1 MTQKTH
7 ILAIDQGTT
16 STRSIVFD
24 NRARTLALSRREFKQ
39 HYPNPGWVEH
49 DVEDIW
55 SDALT
60 TAREAIA
67 ESGGVEKIAGL
78 GITSQRET
86 VVIWERTTGKPVHK
100 AIVWQD
106 RRTASFCAEL
116 KRDGAEELVRSR
128 TGLLLDPYFSA
139 SKITWL
145 LDNVAG
151 LRERAEAGELA
162 MGTIDCFLLWRL
174 TGGKT
179 HATDVTNASRT
190 ALFNI
195 HTQEWDKELLKLFRV
210 PEALLPALCDN
221 SGALGLTDPELFGQ
235 AIPIGG
241 MAGDQHAALVGQ
253 ACFKP
258 GMAKATY
265 GTGCFMLLNTG
276 EKPVTSHHRL
286 LTTIGYRINGKTTY
300 ALEGSIFV
308 AGAAIKWLRDGLHL
322 ITHASQTD
330 DMATRVPDSHGVY
343 MVPGFVGLGAPHWD
357 PEARG
362 LICGLTLGSTEAH
375 IARAALESVAYQTYD
390 LAHAMREDGAMQAQ
404 TLRIDGGMSAND
416 WFSQFLANILD
427 TEVQRPVD
435 LETTALGAA
444 FLAGLATGVW
454 QSLDEVATTW
464 EEERRFAPR
473 IEPGLRLE
481 LLRGW
486 EDAVRRTLTPA
497 PTPSGSSVN
506 RHDRAA

>member
-1 MTQKTH
+1 MTKKTN

-16 STRSIVFD
+16 STRAIVFD
-24 NRARTLALSRREFKQ
+24 RKAKTLSLARREFPQ
-39 HYPNPGWVEH
+39 HYPAPGWVEH

-55 SDALT
+55 RDALT

-67 ESGGVEKIAGL
+67 EAGGVETIAGL

-86 VVIWERTTGKPVHK
+86 VVLWERETGKPVHR

-106 RRTASFCAEL
+106 RRTAQFCADL
-116 KRDGAEELVRSR
+116 RRDGAESLVRER

-139 SKITWL
+139 SKVAWL
-145 LDNVAG
+145 LDTVPG
-151 LRERAEAGELA
+151 LRARAEAGEIA

-174 TGGKT
+174 TGGEV
-179 HATDVTNASRT
+179 HATDITNASRT
-190 ALFNI
+190 CLFNI
-195 HTQEWDKELLKLFRV
+195 HTQTWDPELLALFGV
-210 PEALLPALCDN
+210 PDAILPSICDN
-221 SGALGLTDPELFGQ
+221 SGALGMTAAEHFGV
-235 AIPIGG
+235 ALPIGG

-253 ACFKP
+253 ACFRP

-276 EKPVTSHHRL
+276 EKPVESHHRL
-286 LTTIGYRINGKTTY
+286 LTTIGYRIGGKTTY

-330 DMATRVPDSHGVY
+330 DMATRVEDSHGVY

-357 PEARG
+357 PDARG
-362 LICGLTLGSTEAH
+362 LICGLTLGSTQAH
-375 IARAALESVAYQTYD
+375 IARAALESVAYQTFD
-390 LAHAMREDGAMQAQ
+390 LAHAMREDGAMQAR

-427 TEVQRPVD
+427 TDVQRPAD

-454 QSLDEVATTW
+454 SSLEEIATIW
-464 EEERRFAPR
+464 QQERVFRPA
-473 IEPGLRLE
+473 IDSALRAE
-481 LLRGW
+481 LLEGW
-486 EDAVRRTLTPA
+486 NDAVRRTLTPG
-497 PTPSGSSVN
+497 TT
-506 RHDRAA
+506 RHASRQSQAA

>member
-1 MTQKTH
+1 MTRKTH

-24 NRARTLALSRREFKQ
+24 SKARSLALSRREFTQ

-55 SDALT
+55 RDALD
-60 TAREAIA
+60 TAREAI
-67 ESGGVEKIAGL
+67 EQSGGIDRIAGL

-86 VVIWERTTGKPVHK
+86 VVLWERSTGKPVHR

-116 KRDGAEELVRSR
+116 KRDGAEEMVRAK

-145 LDNVAG
+145 LDNIPG
-151 LRERAEAGELA
+151 LRARAEAGELA

-174 TGGKT
+174 TGGKV

-195 HTQEWDKELLKLFRV
+195 HTQQWDQELLALFNV
-210 PEALLPALCDN
+210 PQALLPALCDN
-221 SGALGLTDPELFGQ
+221 SGELGMTDPALFGQ
-235 AIPIGG
+235 SIPIGG

-276 EKPVTSHHRL
+276 DKPVTSHHRL
-286 LTTIGYRINGKTTY
+286 LTTIGYRIGGKTTY

-375 IARAALESVAYQTYD
+375 IARAALESVAYQTFD

-416 WFSQFLANILD
+416 WFSQFLANILNTD
-427 TEVQRPVD
+427 VQRPVD

-454 QSLDEVATTW
+454 QSLEEIGTIW
-464 EEERRFAPR
+464 EQERLFTPDIDGA
-473 IEPGLRLE
+473 LRLT

-486 EDAVRRTLTPA
+486 EDAVRRTLTP
-497 PTPSGSSVN
+497 PHETTSVTSA
-506 RHDRAA
+506 RRDQAA